1 MINESYRPNRIEIK
15 RCLLFNY
22 RNNSI
27 DIHGMMRGFS
37 IYHDIMANGMECEI
51 LLVDAGGLIEML
63 PVVGDE
69 NLFISFKTPTFDSVR
84 EYIFRIY
91 SITNREKNK
100 ERSDVYILRG
110 CSQEIINNNIK
121 SVDKSYSGLKVSDIV
136 KSIYH
141 EYLQPD
147 EKDFLISKKKSL
159 FIQDTEDNHHLIFT
173 GEKPFDA
180 INKASFE
187 TKIKTN
193 GKNVKY
199 NFNRKKESEEE
210 LIDTSESSNLVF
222 YEDYNGWNFRT
233 IDSLISQKPSNNF
246 YLMDANLETPIHKDK
261 VSKFQIINSMSFDK
275 QFDTLKGLRQGL
287 YYHSVETIDPITKRF
302 KTDNYSYNKDS
313 NKISHLEKERGLY
326 SAKSLF
332 KKDNISSL
340 RYYIQSNIGE
350 DYNKQPYLSKAI
362 TNDPQI
368 RNPRTIHKYFKYD
381 LLSRL
386 QLNNIVISI
395 GVPGNTD
402 LDVGQVVNIFMPQL
416 SDRDDYKDKTNLLF
430 TGKIDENGNR
440 TAKFFITSI
449 KHDYNMESKSFITTF
464 RCVKDTYGKKVIE
477 ETRDVID
484 EDE

>member
-1 MINESYRPNRIEIK
+1 MESYKSNDIVIK
-15 RCLLFNY
+15 NCSIFNY
-22 RNNSI
+22 QNKSI
-27 DIHGMMRGFS
+27 NIVGMIRGFS

-69 NLFISFKTPTFDSVR
+69 NVFISFKTPTFDKIR
-84 EYIFRIY
+84 EYVFRIY
-91 SITNREKNK
+91 SVANREKNK
-100 ERSDVYILRG
+100 ERSDVYILKG

-121 SVDKSYSGLKVSDIV
+121 SVDRSYSNLKVSDMV

-141 EYLQPD
+141 EYLQAD
-147 EKDFLISKKKSL
+147 EKDFLMSKRKNL
-159 FIQDTEDNHHLIFT
+159 FIQETENNHHLVFV
-173 GEKPFDA
+173 GEKPFHA

-199 NFNRKKESEEE
+199 NYNRKKESEES

-233 IDSLISQKPSNNF
+233 IDSLINQEPSNNF
-246 YLMDANLETPIHKDK
+246 YLMDANLETPITKDK
-261 VSKFQIINSMSFDK
+261 ISKSQIINSISFDK

-287 YYHSVETIDPITKRF
+287 YFNTVETIDPITKRF
-302 KTDNYSYNKDS
+302 KKDSYSYNKDS
-313 NKISHLEKERGLY
+313 NKISHLEKDRGLY
-326 SAKSLF
+326 SPSSLF
-332 KKDNISSL
+332 KKDNVSSL
-340 RYYIQSNIGE
+340 KYYMQSNVGE
-350 DYNKQPYLSKAI
+350 NYNKQPYLSAAVQ
-362 TNDPQI
+362 NDPQI
-368 RNPRTIHKYFKYD
+368 RNPREMHKWFKYE

-386 QLNNIVISI
+386 QLNNIVINI
-395 GVPGNTD
+395 GIPGNTD
-402 LDVGQVVNIFMPQL
+402 LDIGQVVNIFIPQI
-416 SDRDDYKDKTNLLF
+416 SDRDSYQNQTNLLF
-430 TGKIDENGNR
+430 TGKTDSNGNR

-477 ETRDVID
+477 ETRDTID
-484 EDE
+484 EVE